1 MLSMIS
7 GNATSTFAAAKERII
22 ADQAMV
28 MMSLYLKGVRH
39 TIRPGNTQNPKINT
53 AMVYRMK

>member
-53 AMVYRMK
+53 AMV